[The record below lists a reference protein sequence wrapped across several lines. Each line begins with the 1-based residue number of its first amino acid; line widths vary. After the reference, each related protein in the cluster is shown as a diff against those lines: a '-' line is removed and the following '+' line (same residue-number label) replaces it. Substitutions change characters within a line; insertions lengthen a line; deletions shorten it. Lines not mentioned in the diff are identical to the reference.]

1 MFFVSLTHKPLAFS
15 LMDKEYKNIINIS
28 ATVVNDAGNKPEHV
42 IEAKVSIE
50 VTGEDEPTKY
60 DKRREFWGGVVAW
73 SVIASIVSIIV
84 CCAAPFMGTLFI
96 CGSVALI
103 ISATIFFISIF
114 QAASID
120 PREPMG
126 PTPWYYGAL

>member
-1 MFFVSLTHKPLAFS
+1 
-15 LMDKEYKNIINIS
+15 MDKEYKNISNTS
-28 ATVVNDAGNKPEHV
+28 ATVVNDTENKPEHV
-42 IEAKVSIE
+42 IEAEISVE
-50 VTGEDEPTKY
+50 VTGENEPTKY
-60 DKRREFWGGVVAW
+60 DKRRERWAVATVWSAVV
-73 SVIASIVSIIV
+73 SVVSAIV

-96 CGSVALI
+96 CGSAALI